1 MRRTNLFRL
10 VTQHLVHGWK
20 MKLMT
25 AAQDMLYRL
34 DATEKLLEQVRLDHE
49 RETHYNR
56 EQQLRETLLQEQ
68 LRKVQS
74 LMVQAPGK
82 AFTLFADYP
91 QNRNAFVV
99 VLLDGDGMIFDDYLI
114 QKG

>member
-1 MRRTNLFRL
+1 
-10 VTQHLVHGWK
+10 
-20 MKLMT
+20 MT

-74 LMVQAPGK
+74 LMVQPRRK
-82 AFTLFADYP
+82 S
-91 QNRNAFVV
+91 
-99 VLLDGDGMIFDDYLI
+99 IFMFCY
-114 QKG
+114 G

>member
-1 MRRTNLFRL
+1 
-10 VTQHLVHGWK
+10 
-20 MKLMT
+20 
-25 AAQDMLYRL
+25 MLYRL

-74 LMVQAPGK
+74 LMVQP
-82 AFTLFADYP
+82 
-91 QNRNAFVV
+91 RCNAFRVY
-99 VLLDGDGMIFDDYLI
+99 LLIIHRTETRSLSSCLTEME
-114 QKG
+114 

>member
-1 MRRTNLFRL
+1 
-10 VTQHLVHGWK
+10 
-20 MKLMT
+20 MT

-74 LMVQAPGK
+74 LMVQ
-82 AFTLFADYP
+82 TSMQLHS
-91 QNRNAFVV
+91 RC
-99 VLLDGDGMIFDDYLI
+99 MLI
-114 QKG
+114 IHRTETRSLSSCLMEME

>member
-1 MRRTNLFRL
+1 
-10 VTQHLVHGWK
+10 
-20 MKLMT
+20 MT
-25 AAQDMLYRL
+25 AAQDMLCRL

-74 LMVQAPGK
+74 LMVQPRRK
-82 AFTLFADYP
+82 SHSRLYADYP
-91 QNRNAFVV
+91 AEPKRVRCRPA
-99 VLLDGDGMIFDDYLI
+99 
-114 QKG
+114 

>member
-1 MRRTNLFRL
+1 
-10 VTQHLVHGWK
+10 
-20 MKLMT
+20 MT

-56 EQQLRETLLQEQ
+56 EQQLRETQLQDQ

-74 LMVQAPGK
+74 LMVHTPPRK
-82 AFTLFADYP
+82 AFTLDADLSHRTETRSLP
-91 QNRNAFVV
+91 SC
-99 VLLDGDGMIFDDYLI
+99 LTEME
-114 QKG
+114 